1 MHLAS
6 CQYFLNDHPM
16 PKLKVI
22 GDYLSSLNFELFHYY
37 LNFTI
42 LDQLKRLQLLTNLQI
57 YQLIY
62 HLYFVD

>member
-6 CQYFLNDHPM
+6 CQYFLNDHPK

-22 GDYLSSLNFELFHYY
+22 TDYLSSLNFELFHYY